1 MNSKFT
7 NIAKNLRRN
16 STKAENLLWG
26 YLRAKQF
33 DELKFRRQQPIGN
46 YVVDFVCF
54 EKKIIMEV
62 DGGQHATKKEKD
74 NKRDKWFKER
84 GFTVLRFW
92 NNEVLTNISGVLE
105 VIRINCLNNPPLTPP
120 IKGGELKKRT

>member
-16 STKAENLLWG
+16 STKAENLLWR
-26 YLRAKQF
+26 YLRAKQL
-33 DELKFRRQQPIGN
+33 DGLKFRRQQTIGN
-46 YVVDFVCF
+46 YIVDFVCF

-74 NKRDKWFKER
+74 NKRDKWFREQE
-84 GFTVLRFW
+84 LILW
-92 NNEVLTNISGVLE
+92 N
-105 VIRINCLNNPPLTPP
+105 
-120 IKGGELKKRT
+120 